1 MQLTVNT
8 GFESLIPPLREEEL
22 AGLEQSIL
30 TDGCRDPLVIWNNT
44 IIDGHH
50 RYAICTKHSIPFN
63 TTFSLFSLEL
73 LEPISK
79 SQPSFGW

>member
-30 TDGCRDPLVIWNNT
+30 TDG
-44 IIDGHH
+44 
-50 RYAICTKHSIPFN
+50 
-63 TTFSLFSLEL
+63 SLNIL
-73 LEPISK
+73 LSN
-79 SQPSFGW
+79 G